1 MKITLQIGFLFMTSI
16 FYSQSIKFDGF
27 ITDSKSLGLEMANV
41 MAVNS
46 TTKGMDSY
54 AITND
59 KGKFSLN
66 LKANTTYRIKISFLG
81 MESKDLTIET
91 LSENIIKTIVLEAG
105 GIELDGVEI
114 VRDMPVSIKGD
125 TIVYNAD
132 SFKTGT
138 ERKLEDILKRLPG
151 VEVNA
156 DGEIEVEGKKVTQM
170 LVNGK
175 KFFEGDTK
183 LGSRNIPAGA
193 VDKIQVL
200 RNFSEAGQLKGL
212 ENNNDD
218 VAINIKLKSG
228 KNKFWFGDISAGTD
242 LVDRHIMN
250 PKLFYYSPKTSVN
263 VISNFNNIGDVPFS
277 NRDYFRL
284 TGGSRNT
291 IRRSGTNFNISSNDL
306 GISAQRDDKAK
317 NIDNNFGAI
326 NIAQQMSKNWSISG
340 FGVLSSNKTISDT
353 HTRVGIFQPNS
364 TQIKTDEDRSDLS
377 DLRNNL
383 AIFKFGSKF
392 KPNVDFQFDYD
403 ISIRKSNQTEDNDLL
418 TSSITYDSSGDK
430 LQSNSINSFKKQ
442 EPIAV
447 NQSVNIFW
455 TQNKK
460 STWAFEIQ
468 HLYQDEDPFYNPDLQ
483 NDPFLF
489 LGFDSN
495 QRSFN
500 INQKRFIKTNKLDLK
515 GDYYYSLT
523 PKSNFNLT
531 FGNTNSHQDYNSM
544 IFQLLDNEEKSILN
558 NDEYTN
564 DVIFGFNDV
573 YLGVH
578 YKFISG
584 KFTFNPG
591 LSVHGYN
598 TFNKQLS
605 DKQEDNFSRVLPDL
619 FAQYQIKKSESLT
632 YNFRKTNVF
641 NDINSFAQG
650 YVFSNFNSFNRGNR
664 FLENALQETHSLRY
678 FKYNLFNFT
687 TIFGNLNYSKTSD
700 PVVNRAFFNGI
711 NQVSEKVNANFENE
725 SLNGVLGYQRSFM
738 KYYKASINLNMNW
751 SKFNS
756 LRANPEDPLNPLID
770 FVQTTESFSQTYRG
784 SLGTQFKIWPNLEIG
799 YSLTL
804 NDYQNTVFKT
814 KQPFVKFDYFF
825 LKVFSLTADYN
836 NFNYSNSEGT
846 INNKYEF
853 LNSSFSYRKK
863 DAKMEY
869 TVAATNLLN
878 TKTIND
884 DTFNQTGYRSSQY
897 LVQPRYVVFSLRYN
911 L

>member
-1 MKITLQIGFLFMTSI
+1 MKTTIQIAFLFITSI
-16 FYSQSIKFDGF
+16 FYSQSIKLDGF

-41 MAVNS
+41 MALNS
-46 TTKGMDSY
+46 NTKAMDAY

-66 LKANTTYRIKISFLG
+66 LKANTPYSIKISFLG
-81 MESKDLTIET
+81 MQSKEVTIVT
-91 LSENIIKTIVLEAG
+91 LSDNIIKTIVLEEG

-114 VRDMPVSIKGD
+114 VREMPVSIKGD

-138 ERKLEDILKRLPG
+138 EKKLEDILKRLPG

-156 DGEIEVEGKKVTQM
+156 DGEIEVEGKKVSQM

-200 RNFSEAGQLKGL
+200 RNFSEVGQLKGL

-242 LVDRHIMN
+242 FVDRFIIN
-250 PKLFYYSPKTSVN
+250 PKLFYYSPKTSIN

-291 IRRSGTNFNISSNDL
+291 IGRNGTNFNISSNDL
-306 GISAQRDDKAK
+306 GISTQRDDKAK
-317 NIDNNFGAI
+317 SIDNKFGAI
-326 NIAQQMSKNWSISG
+326 NIAQQMSKNWNISG
-340 FGVLSSNKTISDT
+340 FGVLSSNKTISNT
-353 HTRVGIFQPNS
+353 QTRIGIFQPNS
-364 TQIKTDEDRSDLS
+364 TAIKTNENRSDLA

-383 AIFKFGSKF
+383 AIIKLGSKF
-392 KPNVDFQFDYD
+392 KPNVNFQFDYD
-403 ISIRKSNQTEDNDLL
+403 ISLRKSNQTEDNDLQ
-418 TSSITYDSSGDK
+418 TNSVTFDATGDK
-430 LQSNSINSFKKQ
+430 FQSNSIKSFKKQ
-442 EPIAV
+442 NPIAV
-447 NQSVNIFW
+447 NQSMNIFW

-460 STWAFEIQ
+460 STCAFEVQ

-483 NDPFLF
+483 KDPFPF
-489 LGFDSN
+489 LGFDST

-500 INQKRFIKTNKLDLK
+500 INQNRFVKTNKLDVK
-515 GDYYYSLT
+515 ADYYYSLT
-523 PKSNFNLT
+523 AKSNLNLT
-531 FGNTNSHQDYNSM
+531 VGNTNSHQGYNSS
-544 IFQLLDNEEKSILN
+544 IFQILDNGDESILK
-558 NDEYTN
+558 NDEYKN
-564 DVIFGFNDV
+564 DVKYGFNDAF
-573 YLGVH
+573 LAVH
-578 YKFISG
+578 YKFITG

-591 LSVHGYN
+591 LSVHRYT
-598 TFNKQLS
+598 TFNEQLS
-605 DKQEDNFSRVLPDL
+605 TKQDDNFSRVLPDL

-632 YNFRKTNVF
+632 YNFRKANVF
-641 NDINSFAQG
+641 NDINSFVQG

-687 TIFGNLNYSKTSD
+687 TVFGNINYSKTSD
-700 PVVNRAFFNGI
+700 PVVNRAYFNGI
-711 NQVSEKVNANFENE
+711 NQVSEKVNASFENE
-725 SLNGVLGYQRSFM
+725 SVNGIVGYQRSFM
-738 KYYKASINLNMNW
+738 KYYKASVNLNLNW

-756 LRANPEDPLNPLID
+756 LRANPADPSNPLID

-784 SLGTQFKIWPNLEIG
+784 SLGTQFKIWPNLELG
-799 YSLTL
+799 YSLTF

-814 KQPFVKFDYFF
+814 KQPFVKLDYFF
-825 LKVFSLTADYN
+825 LKAFSFTADYN
-836 NFNYSNSEGT
+836 NYNYSNSQGT
-846 INNKYEF
+846 ISNKYEF

-863 DAKMEY
+863 EAKMEY
-869 TVAATNLLN
+869 TLAATNLLN

-897 LVQPRYVVFSLRYN
+897 LVQPRYVVFSLKYN